1 MTNENNFTFI
11 SLFISVIY
19 SIKNVLVFFLNKT
32 ALVEASVHVFSYND
46 IILKPYQSYGHRE
59 ASI

>member
-19 SIKNVLVFFLNKT
+19 SIKNVLGFLNKT
-32 ALVEASVHVFSYND
+32 ALVEASVHVFSFND